1 MTSSAEYN
9 GVNIEIMENIM
20 MKKALGLGLLVS
32 TLLMVGCTQE
42 QQNRMSHGIQNWTG
56 TNGVMEIYAGEKVVM
71 RFLKVDKMTTGIGRN
86 DGEKRAYR
94 YSYGYFDANMNYKA
108 DKDEKKVYFEVGD
121 YTNYVFYENP
131 YF

>member
-1 MTSSAEYN
+1 MTSTAEYN
-9 GVNIEIMENIM
+9 GENIEIMENTM
-20 MKKALGLGLLVS
+20 MKKALGLTLLAT

-56 TNGVMEIYAGEKVVM
+56 TNGIMEIYAGEKVVM

-94 YSYGYFDANMNYKA
+94 YSYGYFDENMNYKV
-108 DKDEKKVYFEVGD
+108 DNGEKKVYFEVSD

>member
-1 MTSSAEYN
+1 MTSTAEYN
-9 GVNIEIMENIM
+9 GVNIEIMENTM
-20 MKKALGLGLLVS
+20 MKKALGLTLLA
-32 TLLMVGCTQE
+32 TILLMVGCTQE

-56 TNGVMEIYAGEKVVM
+56 TNGIMEIYAGEKVVM

-94 YSYGYFDANMNYKA
+94 YSYGYFDENMNYKV
-108 DKDEKKVYFEVGD
+108 DNGEKKVYFEVSD